1 MFLEF
6 LIRMVTIGKGNPVS
20 PFTVPVMVLD
30 CEKTIMGKKTNKKNI
45 LFIIFNFLIFF
56 D

>member
-1 MFLEF
+1 
-6 LIRMVTIGKGNPVS
+6 MVTPGNVNPVS
-20 PFTVPVMVLD
+20 SFTVPVIVLD